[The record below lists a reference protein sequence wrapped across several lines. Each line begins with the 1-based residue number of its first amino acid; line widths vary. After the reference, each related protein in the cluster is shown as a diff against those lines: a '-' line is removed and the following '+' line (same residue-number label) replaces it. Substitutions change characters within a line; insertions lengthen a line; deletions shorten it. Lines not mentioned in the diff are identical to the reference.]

1 MSEPAP
7 LGGVS
12 GDSTPSAMYV
22 PGPGLSSPGLRRG
35 LACALAIEGIALW
48 AALAADGWLVA
59 ASLGLGLTL
68 LALATWDLVHYRLP
82 DTLTYP
88 LLAGGLATAA
98 MIDPARLPH
107 HLIGAAA
114 GFLALAALRE
124 LYFRLRG
131 REGIGLG
138 DAKLLAAL
146 GAWLTWDGLA
156 SVVLIACAAA
166 FAVTAGRAVA
176 GRPATWSQRLPFGA
190 YLALGG
196 WLVWLYGPL
205 RVF

>member
-1 MSEPAP
+1 MSEPAS
-7 LGGVS
+7 LRQTAGNM
-12 GDSTPSAMYV
+12 PSASGV

-35 LACALAIEGIALW
+35 VACALAIEVVALW
-48 AALAADGWLVA
+48 AVLATDGWLIA

-68 LALATWDLVHYRLP
+68 LALVAWDLAHYRLP
-82 DTLTYP
+82 DALTYP
-88 LLAGGLATAA
+88 LLAAGLATAA
-98 MIDPARLPH
+98 LIDPARLPH
-107 HLIGAAA
+107 HLIGAAV
-114 GFLALAALRE
+114 GFLSFAALRA

-166 FAVTAGRAVA
+166 FAVTTGRALA
-176 GRPATWSQRLPFGA
+176 GRPVTWSHRLPFGA

-205 RVF
+205 QVF